1 MRSDWQH
8 RTTGAPRGRRE
19 ARAPGGH
26 RSPLRAGELVAWLT
40 RCAHVQAYPEI
51 AATVT
56 RSAAGYLDAGGK
68 QPAEL
73 SALLAALVA
82 AVLQCE
88 GDAGPARAGL
98 ATLHGR
104 LARLQVTCRV
114 VYDA

>member
-1 MRSDWQH
+1 MADV
-8 RTTGAPRGRRE
+8 
-19 ARAPGGH
+19 
-26 RSPLRAGELVAWLT
+26 LRART
-40 RCAHVQAYPEI
+40 QAYPDI
-51 AATVT
+51 AAAVMQ
-56 RSAAGYLDAGGK
+56 SAAGYLDAGGK
-68 QPAEL
+68 QPAEQ

-104 LARLQVTCRV
+104 LARLQMTCRV